1 MGQKRLF
8 FSTLVLLILSMTT
21 AIAQPTCTVHT
32 FGLQDG
38 LSTGM
43 VSKVEQ
49 DHNGLIWLATVN
61 GLSYYDGYSFHSLN
75 STSMG
80 FDIFN
85 ANRILKVDF
94 DSDNNLWCNTV
105 YQRIYRYDT
114 HKCQYTDVLGIIFDG
129 KVPEFDQSKYYLG
142 RDGYMWIMLWQGN
155 RQSVYR
161 LSNDIAKKADAKLVA
176 AGIKYKKTEVRH
188 ILADLRQNEWVIYRH
203 SLIRYNAKGHS
214 RRYAYNQVFATRS
227 YTMLYNRQ
235 TNAFGLYQD
244 KTGRV
249 LPLRTGTLKINDV
262 KETARGEVV
271 MATNAGLFSLNMKT
285 RTAKSMTAG
294 GSAIDYNEVDIDS
307 RGRIWGFAS
316 NGKVAIAAGG
326 TVKMV
331 GERPVTSFVPTLSD
345 HNIFFEDNDHNIW
358 LAPAKHAFGYY
369 DELSEQIVPYK
380 LTTREEPFFTMGEI
394 HHCFNKGDNCLWLA
408 DGHSLLM
415 LTFKPCRFHF
425 TPVEDNQEV
434 RAMALDR
441 KGRIWVG
448 SNRGKVAV
456 IEKHGDK
463 PMFLAPD
470 GRLTPQPVALAEKV
484 RSLYCDSH
492 NRMWIGT
499 RGEGILIY
507 DGKTIRRIAPQEGG
521 KGGTLN
527 SGDVFDFLE
536 LPDGRMLIGT
546 YGGGL
551 NIATLGPKGWT
562 FANSGNGLLPYPKA
576 KFKKIRRICRDKNGV
591 VLLATTNGIV
601 TFDGSQKNIKRFY
614 KTTRIEGDT
623 TSLLSS
629 DVMCVLPASNGIV
642 YVALRTGGLQKVVSK
657 KLLADNLKLTLADG
671 FNASEGVM
679 ESIVDDRQG
688 HLWVV
693 REQSLDRVSTG
704 NRPAGVFT
712 TNESGQKLVL
722 TECEAVYDPI
732 TGNLYLGALG
742 GLATANLR
750 KFSERSDKP
759 AIVFTSVLFQGDNQ
773 PQTVLNSERLEVP
786 SDKRSLTISF
796 AALDY
801 DDHTNIHYA
810 YMLEGVDKDWNY
822 TPYGNS
828 ASYNNLPA
836 GTFTFRVR
844 STDNNDIWQ
853 PNERTLTIH
862 VNPVFI
868 ETVWAKL
875 LFALMML
882 ILVWGMLS
890 YWNGRKQLQ
899 LNRRMDKLRTDFYS
913 EIGHQLRTPLA
924 LIGSPVTEVLRTAKL
939 ADNERGLLE
948 MVQRNA
954 RKMLDLVNRLLN
966 YDKADNYLVDDS
978 NAPVFSNNGDNE
990 DTEPQQ
996 DTKLLVVED
1005 NDDLRSFLK
1014 SILSTTYQVVT
1025 AQNGQEGLEKASTE
1039 APDFIITD
1047 VMMPVMDGMTM
1058 VHRLKQD
1065 PNTSH
1070 IPVIIL
1076 SAKASM
1082 SDRMEGL
1089 REGVDDYITKPFSA
1103 NYLKVRVENILSRRR
1118 LMQQSLLGEID
1129 KKPSLSNIEMP
1140 QIAGSDREMIATLTK
1155 YIEDNI
1161 NNSDIKVE
1169 DMAAAVCLG
1178 RTVFNDK
1185 VKSLM
1190 GLTPNRF
1197 LVHVRLEKAKYLI
1210 ANSQFTFSEIAGKVG
1225 FADSRY
1231 FSKCFKREV
1240 GLTPS
1245 EYREQKLQPKSQ
1257 DN

>member
-1 MGQKRLF
+1 MEHKIHF
-8 FSTLVLLILSMTT
+8 CSTLLLLLLGMAT
-21 AIAQPTCTVHT
+21 AKAQPTCTVHT
-32 FGLQDG
+32 FGLEDG
-38 LSTGM
+38 LSTSV
-43 VSKVEQ
+43 VSEVDQ

-75 STSMG
+75 SMSMG
-80 FDIFN
+80 FDIFR
-85 ANRILKVDF
+85 ANRMLKVDF

-114 HKCQYTDVLGIIFDG
+114 HRCQYTDVLSIIFDG
-129 KVPEFDQSKYYLG
+129 KTPTFDNSKYYIG
-142 RDGYMWIMLWQGN
+142 RDGYMWIMLWQGDG
-155 RQSVYR
+155 QTIYR
-161 LSNDIAKKADAKLVA
+161 VSNGISTKADTKLVA
-176 AGIKYKKTEVRH
+176 TGTKDTETEVRH
-188 ILADLRQNEWVIYRH
+188 ITADPRQNEWVAYRH
-203 SLIRYNAKGHS
+203 SLMLYNPDGTG
-214 RRYAYNQVFATRS
+214 RRYPYNQVFATQS
-227 YTMLYNRQ
+227 YTLLYNRQ
-235 TNAFGLYQD
+235 THALGLYQD
-244 KTGRV
+244 KNGSVVSLQTGSIE
-249 LPLRTGTLKINDV
+249 INDL
-262 KETARGEVV
+262 KETARGQLVI
-271 MATNAGLFSLNMKT
+271 ATGSGLFRIDMGT
-285 RTAKSMTAG
+285 RTVKSLTTEALATA
-294 GSAIDYNEVDIDS
+294 YNEVFIDS
-307 RGRIWGFAS
+307 QGRIWGFTSDGRVAVVA
-316 NGKVAIAAGG
+316 NGSA
-326 TVKMV
+326 KMV
-331 GERPVTSFVPTLSD
+331 GERQETSFVPTLSER
-345 HNIFFEDNDHNIW
+345 NVFFEDNDHNVW
-358 LAPAKHAFGYY
+358 LAPASHAFGYY
-369 DELSEQIVPYK
+369 DGASNQIVPYK
-380 LTTREEPFFTMGEI
+380 LATQDVPYFTMGEI
-394 HHCFNKGDNCLWLA
+394 HHCFKKGDNCLWLV

-415 LTFKPCRFHF
+415 LTFKPYRFHF

-434 RAMALDR
+434 RALALDR
-441 KGRIWVG
+441 QGRIWVG
-448 SNRGKVAV
+448 NNRGKVAM
-456 IEKHGDK
+456 IAKQGDK
-463 PMFLAPD
+463 PMFLSPD
-470 GRLTPQPVALAEKV
+470 GRLTEQSVAVAEKV

-492 NRMWIGT
+492 HRLWIGT
-499 RGEGILIY
+499 RGEGIVIY
-507 DGKTIRRIAPQEGG
+507 DGHSISRIAPQNHGQS
-521 KGGTLN
+521 GTLN
-527 SGDVFDFLE
+527 NGDIYDFLE

-551 NIATLGPKGWT
+551 NVATQVAKGWS
-562 FANSGNGLLPYPKA
+562 FANSSNGLLPYPKHD
-576 KFKKIRRICRDKNGV
+576 FEKIRRITRNRSGV
-591 VLLATTNGIV
+591 VMMATTDGLV
-601 TFDGSQKNIKRFY
+601 TFDGSQKTFKRFY
-614 KTTRIEGDT
+614 QTTRIEGDT

-629 DVMCVLPASNGIV
+629 DVMCVLPAQDGTV
-642 YVALRTGGLQKVVSK
+642 YVASRTGGLQKITSRN
-657 KLLADNLKLTLADG
+657 LLANQLKLTLADG

-693 REQSLDRVSTG
+693 REQSLDRVSSG
-704 NRPAGVFT
+704 NEPAGVFT

-722 TECEAVYDPI
+722 TECEAVYDPA

-750 KFSERSDKP
+750 KFSERGDKP
-759 AIVFTSVLFQGDNQ
+759 VIVFTSVLFQGDEHAQ
-773 PQTVLNSERLEVP
+773 MVLNADRIEVP

-801 DDHTNIHYA
+801 DDHSNIHYA

-862 VNPVFI
+862 VNPVFT
-868 ETVWAKL
+868 ETIWAKVL
-875 LFALMML
+875 LALA
-882 ILVWGMLS
+882 ILLLAWGLLS

-899 LNRRMDKLRTDFYS
+899 LDRKMTKLRNDFYS

-978 NAPVFSNNGDNE
+978 NAPVFSNYGDNDE
-990 DTEPQQ
+990 AEPQQ

-1005 NDDLRSFLK
+1005 NEDLRSFLK

-1118 LMQQSLLGEID
+1118 LMQQSLLGKID
-1129 KKPSLSNIEMP
+1129 KKPSLANIEMP
-1140 QIAGSDREMIATLTK
+1140 QIADSDREMIATLTK

-1161 NNSDIKVE
+1161 NNSDLKVE

-1185 VKSLM
+1185 VKSLV

-1197 LVHVRLEKAKYLI
+1197 LLHVRLERAKYLI
-1210 ANSQFTFSEIAGKVG
+1210 TNSQFTFSEIAGKVG
-1225 FADSRY
+1225 FSDPRY

-1245 EYREQKLQPKSQ
+1245 EYREQKVQPQ
-1257 DN
+1257 RPA

>member
-1 MGQKRLF
+1 MGHKKHF
-8 FSTLVLLILSMTT
+8 CYTLLLLLLGMAT
-21 AIAQPTCTVHT
+21 ATAQPTCTVHT
-32 FGLQDG
+32 FGLEDG
-38 LSTGM
+38 LSTSV
-43 VSKVEQ
+43 VSEVDQ
-49 DHNGLIWLATVN
+49 DRNGLIWLATVN

-75 STSMG
+75 SMSMG
-80 FDIFN
+80 FDIFR
-85 ANRILKVDF
+85 ANRMLKVDF

-114 HKCQYTDVLGIIFDG
+114 HRCQYTDVLGIIFDG
-129 KVPEFDQSKYYLG
+129 KTPSFDNTKYYIG
-142 RDGYMWIMLWQGN
+142 RDGYMWIMLWQSN
-155 RQSVYR
+155 RQTIYR
-161 LSNDIAKKADAKLVA
+161 VSNGISTKADAKLVA
-176 AGIKYKKTEVRH
+176 AGTKDGETEVRH
-188 ILADLRQNEWVIYRH
+188 ITADLRQNEWVVYRH
-203 SLIRYNAKGHS
+203 SLIRYNADGHS
-214 RRYAYNQVFATRS
+214 RRYAFNQVFTTRS

-235 TNAFGLYQD
+235 THALGLYQD

-249 LPLRTGTLKINDV
+249 VPMKTGSVEINDV
-262 KETARGEVV
+262 KETARGQVV
-271 MATNAGLFSLNMKT
+271 MATSSGMLRVDMKT
-285 RTAKSMTAG
+285 LTAESLTAG
-294 GSAIDYNEVDIDS
+294 ALAIGYNEVDIDS

-316 NGKVAIAAGG
+316 DGKVAVVSNGG
-326 TVKMV
+326 AKMV
-331 GERPVTSFVPTLSD
+331 GERPETSFAPTLSNR
-345 HNIFFEDNDHNIW
+345 NIFFEDNDHNVW
-358 LAPAKHAFGYY
+358 LAPAGHAFGYY
-369 DELSEQIVPYK
+369 DESANLIVPYK
-380 LTTREEPFFTMGEI
+380 LATKEVPFFTMGEI
-394 HHCFNKGDNCLWLA
+394 HHCFKKGDNCLWLV

-415 LTFKPCRFHF
+415 LTFKPYRFHF

-434 RAMALDR
+434 RALALDSH
-441 KGRIWVG
+441 GRIWVG
-448 SNRGKVAV
+448 NNRGKVAV
-456 IEKHGDK
+456 IARQGDK
-463 PMFLAPD
+463 PLFLSPD
-470 GRLTPQPVALAEKV
+470 GRLTEQSVAVAEKV
-484 RSLYCDSH
+484 RSLYCDRH
-492 NRMWIGT
+492 HRLWIGT
-499 RGEGILIY
+499 RGEGIIIY
-507 DGKTIRRIAPQEGG
+507 DRNGISRIVPQADGQ
-521 KGGTLN
+521 GGTLN

-551 NIATLGPKGWT
+551 NVATMGPKGWT
-562 FANSGNGLLPYPKA
+562 FANSSNGRLAYPKH
-576 KFKKIRRICRDKNGV
+576 KYHKIRRITRSNSGV
-591 VLLATTNGIV
+591 VLVATTDGLV
-601 TFDGSQKNIKRFY
+601 TFDGSQKAFKRFY
-614 KTTRIEGDT
+614 QTTRIEGDT

-629 DVMCVLPASNGIV
+629 DVMCVLPTKGGTV
-642 YVALRTGGLQKVVSK
+642 YVASRTGGLQKITSRN
-657 KLLADNLKLTLADG
+657 LLADNLKLTLADG

-693 REQSLDRVSTG
+693 REQSLDRVSAG
-704 NRPAGVFT
+704 NEPAGVFT

-722 TECEAVYDPI
+722 TECEAVYDAT
-732 TGNLYLGALG
+732 TGNLFLGALG

-750 KFSERSDKP
+750 KFSERGDKP
-759 AIVFTSVLFQGDNQ
+759 VIVFTSVLFQGDDN
-773 PQTVLNSERLEVP
+773 PQMVLNADRLEVP

-810 YMLEGVDKDWNY
+810 YMLEGIDKDWNY

-862 VNPVFI
+862 VDPVFT
-868 ETVWAKL
+868 ETIWAKL
-875 LFALMML
+875 LLALAL
-882 ILVWGMLS
+882 LLLAWGLLS

-899 LNRRMDKLRTDFYS
+899 LDRKMTKLRNDFYS

-939 ADNERGLLE
+939 GDTERRMLE

-966 YDKADNYLVDDS
+966 YDKADNYLVDDN
-978 NAPVFSNNGDNE
+978 NAPVFSNYGDT
-990 DTEPQQ
+990 DDAEPQQ

-1014 SILSTTYQVVT
+1014 QILSPTYQVVT
-1025 AQNGQEGLEKASTE
+1025 AQNGQEGLEKASAE

-1058 VHRLKQD
+1058 VHQLKQN

-1082 SDRMEGL
+1082 SDRLEGL

-1118 LMQQSLLGEID
+1118 LMQQSLLADID
-1129 KKPSLSNIEMP
+1129 NKPTLADIELP
-1140 QIAGSDREMIATLTK
+1140 QIADNDRDMIAKLTK

-1161 NNSDIKVE
+1161 NDSDLKVE

-1185 VKSLM
+1185 VKSLV

-1197 LVHVRLEKAKYLI
+1197 LVHVRLERAKYLI
-1210 ANSQFTFSEIAGKVG
+1210 TNSQFTFSEIAGKVG
-1225 FADSRY
+1225 FSDPRY

-1245 EYREQKLQPKSQ
+1245 EYREQKVQQQRQL
-1257 DN
+1257 